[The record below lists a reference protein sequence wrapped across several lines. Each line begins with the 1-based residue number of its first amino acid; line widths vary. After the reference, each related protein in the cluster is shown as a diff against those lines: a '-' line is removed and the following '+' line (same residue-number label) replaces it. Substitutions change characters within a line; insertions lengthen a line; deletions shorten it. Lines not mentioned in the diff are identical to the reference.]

1 MIAGRKFQGAQQVI
15 GTEIGCLD
23 AVHPG
28 RPALVVED
36 LGEDR
41 RGGRRGGVFV
51 FQIVGAVFRE
61 PDRTAERI
69 DRRKR
74 PFAGTRHAGIVGG
87 VDHRL
92 TAHGFAIPV
101 VGDIDGGEDLQV
113 GTPFDG
119 GAGARL
125 VGGLDLQGLLLG
137 ANDLTLLEV
146 QLILVAVT
154 PYGDVHV
161 LGGVLRGARAQ
172 AVGAQR
178 EVVVAALVVVVFT
191 ARVQLA
197 EHQLPVEALLGG
209 VPVKRAAAAVV
220 LHLNGAVGE
229 GGEGDQAAVALT
241 RLVDRVRQ
249 DLERGMSAA
258 IQAVG
263 AEYDR
268 RAKAYAFLVLQ
279 LADAVVAIIDRAFCH
294 TVLSLLVFPLWCI
307 YRKLPQG
314 LPAPQQ
320 HHGKNI
326 VHLFAD

>member
-1 MIAGRKFQGAQQVI
+1 MIVLLHLERAREAQARGDLHVVI
-15 GTEIGCLD
+15 GQVVAVAAAAVCLD
-23 AVHPG
+23 EEGLGQVVVAHLLHHVVLD
-28 RPALVVED
+28 ALGVAE
-36 LGEDR
+36 LLFGED
-41 RGGRRGGVFV
+41 
-51 FQIVGAVFRE
+51 AVL
-61 PDRTAERI
+61 PLDAKAER
-69 DRRKR
+69 D
-74 PFAGTRHAGIVGG
+74 VG

-101 VGDIDGGEDLQV
+101 VRDIDGGEDLQV

-125 VGGLDLQGLLLG
+125 VGGLDMQGLLLG
-137 ANDLTLLEV
+137 ADDLALLEV

-178 EVVVAALVVVVFT
+178 EVVVAALVVVVFA

-220 LHLNGAVGE
+220 LHLDGAVGE
-229 GGEGDQAAVALT
+229 GGEGDQIAVALT

-249 DLERGMSAA
+249 DLERGMSTA

-268 RAKAYAFLVLQ
+268 RAKTYAFLVLQ
-279 LADAVVAIIDRAFCH
+279 LADAVVAVIDRAFCH
-294 TVLSLLVFPLWCI
+294 TVLSLLVFPLWCV